1 MADGLLANSTRSL
14 QLTKTSRVREML
26 SNIKEKNQSALRIVV
41 SKDFNSYK
49 SEWKCWNAS
58 LSNPNLISYREMLS
72 NIKKK
77 TSVLYE

>member
-1 MADGLLANSTRSL
+1 
-14 QLTKTSRVREML
+14 VREML